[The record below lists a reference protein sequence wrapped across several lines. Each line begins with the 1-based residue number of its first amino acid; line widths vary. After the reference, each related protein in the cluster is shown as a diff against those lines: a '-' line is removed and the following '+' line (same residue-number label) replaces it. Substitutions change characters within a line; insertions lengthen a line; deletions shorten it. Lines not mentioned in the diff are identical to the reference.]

1 MAFSYDLT
9 HIENW
14 QELLSSNSNEPG
26 FVIPFT
32 EVLIW
37 ATLLIGI
44 PQITEKNVDEFAF
57 RLRLYETIA
66 NSLIQH
72 SGISSP
78 IPFSQV
84 KRHIGLATNANSLT
98 RAQYIRNVIYP
109 SLMEKLEANP

>member
-1 MAFSYDLT
+1 MSLNYDLT

-14 QELLSSNSNEPG
+14 QELLGNNSNEPG
-26 FVIPFT
+26 FASPNT
-32 EVLIW
+32 ESLIW

-44 PQITEKNVDEFAF
+44 PQISEKNVDEFAF

-66 NSLIQH
+66 QSLIQH
-72 SGISSP
+72 SGVSSP

-84 KRHIGLATNANSLT
+84 KRHIGLCTNANPLT